1 MSLFFSN
8 EILEISDGI
17 ESVGV
22 IVWPLLICDILTWI
36 VLYLCI
42 MNGVKSIGKVVYFTA
57 TFPFL
62 ILAVLFVR
70 GITLP
75 GAMEGIK
82 FYLMPQWDQLFNKK
96 VWADA
101 AMQIFFSL
109 GPGWGGILNM
119 ASFNNFRNNAKFDS
133 ILVPIVNCGTSIF
146 AGFVVF
152 SVLGYM
158 SRE

>member
-1 MSLFFSN
+1 M
-8 EILEISDGI
+8 
-17 ESVGV
+17 
-22 IVWPLLICDILTWI
+22 
-36 VLYLCI
+36 
-42 MNGVKSIGKVVYFTA
+42 
-57 TFPFL
+57 
-62 ILAVLFVR
+62 
-70 GITLP
+70 P